1 MLHPN
6 DWKNN
11 AHINTC
17 KTLCAKKKLIIVIL
31 LLKILTVALEGIWSI
46 RRNLPVGVLK
56 PGLRSRNSMLPQAK
70 YYSRHGGLGSKI
82 RTLLTSAEAPE
93 GAD

>member
-11 AHINTC
+11 DHINTC
-17 KTLCAKKKLIIVIL
+17 KTFCAKKKLIIVIL

-56 PGLRSRNSMLPQAK
+56 PGLRSRNSLLPQVK

-82 RTLLTSAEAPE
+82 LTLLTSAEAPE